1 MFTSFESDADLRGET
16 FAVNAPRTPPR
27 EPHTLPESGAR
38 HARRIGRRVRAQE
51 DAWAMHANAANGFG
65 AGETGT

>member
-38 HARRIGRRVRAQE
+38 HARRIGRRVRALE
-51 DAWAMHANAANGFG
+51 NARAMHANAANGFG
-65 AGETGT
+65 AGETGA